1 MALKMGQSYKVAV
14 IGAGTA
20 GLLTARELQREGHRV
35 TVFEKADKV
44 GGTWLYSS
52 QVESDPL
59 GVDPNRLVVH
69 SSLYRSLRTNLPR
82 QGMSFLDYPF
92 LKKEGGDDQR
102 NFPGHEEVLRFLEGF
117 ARDFGLMELIQF
129 GHEVIRVELVD
140 EVNHEWV
147 VESKTRE
154 TDSTWESKEEVFEAV
169 VICNGINTEPKI
181 AEFPGRD
188 TWPGLQMHSHS
199 YRFPQVFENKI
210 VVLIGSGPTAF
221 DLVREISPLAKQLHQ
236 AIRTPGFMLI
246 KPENYDNLW
255 QHSMIACA
263 HKDGKVEFQDGSV
276 VDADVILHCTGYK
289 YHYPF
294 LKSDVVTVDGEYV
307 GPLYKHVFPPSL
319 APWLSF
325 VGLNYR
331 AILFRVMELQA
342 RWVAKVLSGKAELPS
357 QEEMTSSVEKLYSE
371 LEMTGRS
378 KHHTHRLQNG
388 EVEYVSWLAA
398 QSDTRL
404 PRRWEEISF
413 NTVVKQRSVS
423 LTEKN
428 PSPDSPILYRTSWV
442 FTTVSSYKFYIKR
455 NGTGTHLLH
464 LHFSLFKAQNFN
476 LASTK
481 FDVLAN
487 GFLLLCGF
495 SAYNLVL
502 KEFLLRIDS
511 EVLEIMFSPLGNYG
525 FAFLE
530 IDVLDL
536 RI

>member
-1 MALKMGQSYKVAV
+1 MALKMGQSSKVAV

-59 GVDPNRLVVH
+59 GVDPNRQVVH
-69 SSLYRSLRTNLPR
+69 SSLYRSLRANLPR
-82 QGMSFLDYPF
+82 QAMSFLDYPF

-102 NFPGHEEVLRFLEGF
+102 SFPGHEEVLRFLEDF

-147 VESKTRE
+147 VESKTRV

-199 YRFPQVFENKI
+199 YRFPQLFENKI

-294 LKSDVVTVDGEYV
+294 LKSDVVTVDGEHV

-357 QEEMTSSVEKLYSE
+357 QEEMASSVEKLYRE

-388 EVEYVSWLAA
+388 EVEYVSWVAA
-398 QSDTRL
+398 QSDTRF

-413 NTVVKQRSVS
+413 NTVVKQV
-423 LTEKN
+423 
-428 PSPDSPILYRTSWV
+428 LYCGEDYRDAW
-442 FTTVSSYKFYIKR
+442 
-455 NGTGTHLLH
+455 
-464 LHFSLFKAQNFN
+464 
-476 LASTK
+476 
-481 FDVLAN
+481 DVD
-487 GFLLLCGF
+487 
-495 SAYNLVL
+495 
-502 KEFLLRIDS
+502 KWIQEIDS
-511 EVLEIMFSPLGNYG
+511 S
-525 FAFLE
+525 
-530 IDVLDL
+530 D
-536 RI
+536 